1 MPATIESLRRAQRPL
16 PQEAL
21 VTVLQTRP
29 DVEPLVAPQ
38 PARSARTRT
47 YLMCAPTHFD
57 VTYAINAWMR
67 PGVAVDRD
75 RALTQWQTLVET
87 YTALGHRVEVVP
99 GEPGLPDMVF
109 AANGALVVGGRAYG
123 ARFLHP
129 ERRPEAALHA
139 ARLRELGVEVVEP
152 THTNEAEGDFLVLG
166 SMILAGTGFRTS
178 LHAHVEAAEVLDRP
192 VVSLELVDP
201 RYYHLD
207 TAIAVL
213 DDGNGEAPAD
223 IAYLPS
229 AFSAHSRRTLR
240 QLFPDAVE
248 CSEADAAVLGLN
260 AVSDGHH
267 VVLPVQA
274 RGLATQVAAR
284 GYQVVPV
291 DVSELLKA
299 GGSVKCCTQEHHA

>member
-1 MPATIESLRRAQRPL
+1 M
-16 PQEAL
+16 
-21 VTVLQTRP
+21 TVLQTRP
-29 DVEPLVAPQ
+29 AVEGVAQ
-38 PARSARTRT
+38 PSTRTAPVRTARTRH

-57 VTYAINAWMR
+57 VTYAINPWMR
-67 PGVAVDRD
+67 PGVPVDRE
-75 RALTQWQTLVET
+75 RATTQWQTLVET
-87 YTALGHRVEVVP
+87 YRALGHRVDVLE
-99 GEPGLPDMVF
+99 GAPGLPDMVF

-129 ERRPEAALHA
+129 ERRPEAAFHA
-139 ARLRELGVEVVEP
+139 ARLRELGLEVVEAEH
-152 THTNEAEGDFLVLG
+152 THEAEGDFLVLG

-213 DDGNGEAPAD
+213 DDGTGETPAD

-260 AVSDGHH
+260 AVSDGRH

-274 RGLATQVAAR
+274 TGLAAQVAAR

-291 DVSELLKA
+291 DLGELLKA